1 MLPKNLQNLVIIF
14 KKNTECIIRFQILFE
29 GAKIMKKFILK
40 LFFEFYCLRFN
51 RNFQWTPIN
60 IIINICKITKKHQ
73 NFLI

>member
-40 LFFEFYCLRFN
+40 LFFWILLLEIQQELSMSAN
-51 RNFQWTPIN
+51 
-60 IIINICKITKKHQ
+60 
-73 NFLI
+73 